1 MDRNDVTL
9 ILNGC
14 GLFAE
19 IGLSILVERCL
30 VIVDHKNILRMHDL
44 LRDMGREIVREK
56 SPEEL
61 EERCRLWFP
70 EDVLHILSEQ
80 TVRTSYASFVLLIIT
95 RILKNS
101 LIVNCVLL
109 PRL

>member
-1 MDRNDVTL
+1 
-9 ILNGC
+9 
-14 GLFAE
+14 
-19 IGLSILVERCL
+19 
-30 VIVDHKNILRMHDL
+30 MHDL
-44 LRDMGREIVREK
+44 LRDMGREIIREK
-56 SPEEL
+56 SPGEL
-61 EERCRLWFP
+61 EERCRLWFH
-70 EDVLHILSEQ
+70 EDVLQVLSEQ